1 MIAATDPTDDP
12 THPRWRPEDWPP
24 KDGPEAEVWRMHVEE
39 LIEAAVRRIQPPW
52 VADETLAPVIAER
65 ERLGSPPGAG
75 VPVAAP
81 GRPRRSGGPI
91 GRPRVGLGSGPS
103 AELRVRVGQDVLN
116 ALATSA
122 SIRGMTVATL
132 VRQLID
138 EELGGDEDP
147 EELLEPEEA
156 AAWRLHPAAPDASS
170 GAAGGHW
177 RPGRLRSGPTGRT
190 LRSGAGASSTPARCP
205 ECGMT
210 PNDDRRDPADRDRVP
225 MQRGVPLTEVLL
237 DAIADEAEVGF
248 SEQQLRGTARRSTPE
263 A

>member
-1 MIAATDPTDDP
+1 MTAATDPTDDL
-12 THPRWRPEDWPP
+12 THPGWRSEDWPP

-52 VADETLAPVIAER
+52 VADQTLAPVIAER

-75 VPVAAP
+75 APVAAP

-132 VRQLID
+132 VRQLIE
-138 EELGGDEDP
+138 EELGG
-147 EELLEPEEA
+147 EEA
-156 AAWRLHPAAPDASS
+156 AVWRLHPAAPDASS
-170 GAAGGHW
+170 GTAGGHW

-190 LRSGAGASSTPARCP
+190 LGSGAGASSTPSRCP

-248 SEQQLRGTARRSTPE
+248 SEQQFRGTARRSTPE